1 MESADRISP
10 TIAYAS
16 EIDSYVL
23 PTAVGPVNT
32 TNGLF
37 IDCVTDIILLPYTLS
52 IIILGAVCRV
62 NGDD

>member
-1 MESADRISP
+1 MAFASAM
-10 TIAYAS
+10 
-16 EIDSYVL
+16 DSFVL
-23 PTAVGPVNT
+23 PAAVGPVST

-52 IIILGAVCRV
+52 IIILGAVCRI